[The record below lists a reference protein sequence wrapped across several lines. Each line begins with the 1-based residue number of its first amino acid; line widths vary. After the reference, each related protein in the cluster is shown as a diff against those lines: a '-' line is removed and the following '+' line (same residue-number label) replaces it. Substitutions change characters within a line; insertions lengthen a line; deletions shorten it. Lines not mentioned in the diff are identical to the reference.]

1 MPEEGVKAIFEPR
14 SVVLVGASGIKE
26 RVGMASPALFR
37 SVIHNMLRFYKGKTH
52 VVDLSGK
59 LRVAVKGFEQV
70 PKNQDLAVLML
81 PPELALKHVRK
92 LVRRGVKAI
101 VAITGGYKPKQR
113 EELVRETVQKG
124 VRVLGPNTIMGVL
137 NTSNGVCTTFER
149 GVMPKRGGI
158 AVISQSGGVGA
169 AMLDWAWFYGIGISK
184 FAFMG
189 DKIDVDDA
197 DLINYL
203 ARDKDTKVICVYME
217 GIREGRKFIE
227 AVRETVKRKPVVV
240 LKGGVTQEAARRAL
254 SHTASLA
261 GQDEIFDAAFKR
273 SGAIRVGDVEELFDV
288 ATALAK
294 QPPMGGNRVAI
305 VSNVG
310 GPAVLA
316 ADAVFREGLTLASLS
331 EGVVKKISE
340 RYPGVDVVNPID
352 TIADAKAERYEFILK
367 QVLDDPNVDGV
378 MVINMLKSCFLEPE
392 DVRAVAEVA
401 KKFPDKPVVDVPVGG
416 EDYMLVYDVLKDTNI
431 PTYNLPDKAAR
442 ALAALYKYG
451 KIRGVVGG

>member
-1 MPEEGVKAIFEPR
+1 MTDAGVRALFEPK
-14 SVVLVGASGIKE
+14 SVLLVGASEVKE
-26 RVGMASPALFR
+26 KVGMASPALFR
-37 SVIHNMLRFYKGKTH
+37 SVIYNMLRIYKGKTY

-59 LRVAVKGFEQV
+59 LRVAVKRFRDV
-70 PKNQDLAVLML
+70 PKKPDLGVLML
-81 PPELALKHVRK
+81 PPDLSLKHIRK
-92 LVRRGVKAI
+92 FVNTGIKAI

-113 EELVRETVQKG
+113 EEFIQATVKRG

-137 NTSNGVCTTFER
+137 NTANGLCTTFER

-169 AMLDWAWFYGIGISK
+169 TMLDWAWFYGIGISK

-189 DKIDVDDA
+189 DKVDVDDA

-203 ARDKDTKVICVYME
+203 AKDKDTKVICIYME
-217 GIREGRKFIE
+217 GIEQGRRFVE
-227 AVRETVKRKPVVV
+227 AVRETVKHKPVCI

-261 GQDEIFDAAFKR
+261 GQDEIFDAAFR
-273 SGAIRVGDVEELFDV
+273 QSGAIRVRDVEELFDA
-288 ATALAK
+288 ATALAR
-294 QPPMGGNRVAI
+294 QPPMLGNRVAI

-310 GPAVLA
+310 GPAILA
-316 ADAVFREGLTLASLS
+316 ADAVYREGLTLAKLS
-331 EGVVKKISE
+331 NKIVKKITNK
-340 RYPGVDVVNPID
+340 YPGVDVVNPID
-352 TIADAKAERYEFILK
+352 TIADAKADRYEFILK

-392 DVRAVAEVA
+392 DTKVVANVA
-401 KKFPDKPVVDVPVGG
+401 KKFPKKPVVDVPIGG
-416 EDYMLVYDVLKDTNI
+416 EDYMLIYDVLKDTKI

-442 ALAALYKYG
+442 ALKALYLYG
-451 KIRGVVGG
+451 QIKQRAAA